1 MTRKAHSPGTT
12 AYYEALRRIFEL
24 ESLVL
29 TATLPH
35 RGERGRNDEERVR
48 AFLAKVLPRRFSLGT
63 GFLVC
68 SNPAVPTSRQIDT
81 VVFDEIHNSPL
92 HRELAAYV
100 FPIEMVYGTVEVK
113 GLLKPSDLVPTLR
126 SIAEVRR
133 LAKEKQYVVYGS
145 TSVGQNQSDQLV
157 VVPIEV
163 TERLAPRAFIF
174 AYDATWKT
182 MSGFRDALK
191 QALMKVPDA
200 HVHGVIVLVKEW
212 FAYQVPYSGEER
224 QVKYYSDNSL
234 LRFIKKMMHDLGS
247 FPMHQVSID
256 RYFNI
261 EAPSNTPLQPRPQAA
276 AAERYHSPTN

>member
-1 MTRKAHSPGTT
+1 VTRKAHSPGTT
-12 AYYEALRRIFEL
+12 AYYEALRKIFEL

-48 AFLAKVLPRRFSLGT
+48 AFLAKVLPRRFSVGT

-68 SNPAVPTSRQIDT
+68 SNPAVPASRQIDT

-92 HRELAAYV
+92 HRELAAHV

-113 GLLKPSDLVPTLR
+113 GLLKPSDLIPTLR

-145 TSVGQNQSDQLV
+145 TSVGQNQPDQLV

-163 TERLAPRAFIF
+163 TEKLAPRAFIF
-174 AYDATWKT
+174 AYDATWRT
-182 MSGFRDALK
+182 MSGFRDAFK

-200 HVHGVIVLVKEW
+200 HVHGVIVLAKEW

-224 QVKYYSDNSL
+224 QVKHYSDNSL

-261 EAPSNTPLQPRPQAA
+261 EAPSNTPLQPAA
-276 AAERYHSPTN
+276 ASGRGRAAR

>member
-1 MTRKAHSPGTT
+1 
-12 AYYEALRRIFEL
+12 
-24 ESLVL
+24 VL

-35 RGERGRNDEERVR
+35 KGERGRNDEERVR
-48 AFLAKVLPRRFSLGT
+48 TFLAKVLPRRFSVGT

-68 SNPAVPTSRQIDT
+68 SNPTVPVSRQLDV

-113 GLLKPSDLVPTLR
+113 GFLKPSDLVPTLR
-126 SIAEVRR
+126 SIAAVRR
-133 LAKEKQYVVYGS
+133 LAKEKHYVVYGS
-145 TSVGQNQSDQLV
+145 TSVGQDRPDQLV

-163 TERLAPRAFIF
+163 VEKLAPRAFIF
-174 AYDATWKT
+174 AYDAVWKT
-182 MSGFRDALK
+182 ASGFHDAFRRALK
-191 QALMKVPDA
+191 RVPDA
-200 HVHGVIVLVKEW
+200 HVHGFVVLAKEW

-224 QVKYYSDNSL
+224 QVKYYTDNSL

-256 RYFNI
+256 RYFNL
-261 EAPSNTPLQPRPQAA
+261 EAPSNTPLQPPAA
-276 AAERYHSPTN
+276 TGRG

>member
-1 MTRKAHSPGTT
+1 VTRQAHGPGTA

-35 RGERGRNDEERVR
+35 RGERGRNDEERLR
-48 AFLAKVLPRRFSLGT
+48 AFLVKVLPRRFSVGT

-68 SNPAVPTSRQIDT
+68 SNPAVPGSRQIDT
-81 VVFDEIHNSPL
+81 VVFDEVYNSPL

-100 FPIEMVYGTVEVK
+100 FPIEMVYGTIEVK

-145 TSVGQNQSDQLV
+145 TSVGQNQPDQLV

-163 TERLAPRAFIF
+163 REKLAPRAFIF
-174 AYDATWKT
+174 AYDATWRT
-182 MSGFRDALK
+182 MAGFRDAFK

-200 HVHGVIVLVKEW
+200 HVHGVIVLAKEW
-212 FAYQVPYSGEER
+212 FAYQVPYTGDER
-224 QVKYYSDNSL
+224 QVKHYSDNSL
-234 LRFIKKMMHDLGS
+234 LRFIKKMMQDLGS

-261 EAPSNTPLQPRPQAA
+261 EAPSNTPLQP
-276 AAERYHSPTN
+276 PTASGRG